1 MSGGYGTGCARRI
14 FFWVAYRIGIMAGF
28 DFDFF
33 VIGAGSGGVRAARIA
48 AGHGA
53 RVGIAEDR
61 DLGGTC
67 VNVGCVPKKLLA
79 YAAHFRHDF
88 EDAGAY
94 GWNVSAYT
102 HDWARLIANK
112 NTEIARLN
120 GIYQKLLDGA
130 GVDLLRGRAV
140 LTGPQ
145 SLIVTNPDGAERAV
159 TAERILIAVG
169 GWPSFPDIPG
179 AQALGISSNEAF
191 YLETFPEHIA
201 IVGGGYIAVEFAG
214 IFHALGAKVS
224 LVHRGDRIMRGFDE
238 DLRAGLED
246 ELRNAGIDVVL
257 NALPASVESA
267 ESGAR
272 CLTLDDGRRIDC
284 DQVMFATGRTPKTDG
299 LGLEAAGIETGRNG
313 AVLVD
318 GAYRTSAQSVYA
330 IGDVT
335 DRFNL
340 TPVAIAE
347 GHALA
352 DTLFGNRPRGISYE
366 NIPTAVFSMPPIGT
380 VGLTEDEARKSFDVD
395 IYRTRFRPMRHTLSG
410 RQDRIMMKLIVD
422 RASDRVLGCH
432 MLGPDSPEIIQALG
446 VAMSAGAT
454 KADFDRT
461 IPVHPTAAEEFV
473 TMRTPV
479 PPPD

>member
-1 MSGGYGTGCARRI
+1 MSDY
-14 FFWVAYRIGIMAGF
+14 

-79 YAAHFRHDF
+79 YAAHFRHDL

-94 GWNVSAYT
+94 GWNVGTFT

-112 NTEIARLN
+112 NEEISRLN
-120 GIYQKLLDGA
+120 GVYQRLLDGA
-130 GVDLLRGRAV
+130 GVELIRGRAV
-140 LTGPQ
+140 LTGPHSMQ
-145 SLIVTNPDGAERAV
+145 IGDREV

-169 GWPSFPDIPG
+169 GWPSMPDIPG
-179 AQALGISSNEAF
+179 ADEFGISSNEAF
-191 YLETFPEHIA
+191 YLDDMPERVV

-214 IFHALGAKVS
+214 IFHALGASVT
-224 LVHRGDRIMRGFDE
+224 LVHRGDRILRGFDQ
-238 DLRAGLED
+238 DLRLELEEELQRSGVDVLLNTLPAGLTAD
-246 ELRNAGIDVVL
+246 ANGVRRLSL
-257 NALPASVESA
+257 S
-267 ESGAR
+267 
-272 CLTLDDGRRIDC
+272 DGRELPC
-284 DQVMFATGRTPKTDG
+284 DQVMFATGRRPKTAG
-299 LGLEAAGIETGRNG
+299 LGLETAGVGVDPYG
-313 AVLVD
+313 AVVVD
-318 GAYRTSAQSVYA
+318 DQYRTSVPNIYA

-352 DTLFGNRPRGISYE
+352 DTVFGNRPRGISYE

-380 VGLTEDEARKSFDVD
+380 VGLTEEEARLQFDVG

-410 RQDRIMMKLIVD
+410 RQDKIMMKLIVD

-432 MLGPDSPEIIQALG
+432 MIGPDAPEIIQALG

-454 KADFDRT
+454 KADFDST

-473 TMRTPV
+473 TMRSPV
-479 PPPD
+479 TD